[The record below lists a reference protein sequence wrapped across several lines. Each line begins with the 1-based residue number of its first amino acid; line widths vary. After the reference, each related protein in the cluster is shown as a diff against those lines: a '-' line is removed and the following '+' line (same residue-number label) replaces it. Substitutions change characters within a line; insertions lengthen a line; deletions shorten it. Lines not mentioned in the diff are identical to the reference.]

1 MNIPNFISLARLVL
15 VPLMVWLVISGDLSS
30 AFWVFVAAGIS
41 DAVDGFIAKR
51 FDMETE
57 LGKYLDPI
65 ADKAMLVGVY
75 ISLGSQGLIQTWL
88 VILVVFRDVLIIG
101 GALLFQT
108 LTQSLFMQP
117 LMISKVNTLMQI
129 VLAALI
135 LAGAGMNGD
144 GRLFSQFMVYVV
156 AATTVMSGI
165 AYVVT
170 WTRRAVEM
178 EEE

>member
-1 MNIPNFISLARLVL
+1 MNIPNFISLARLAL

-65 ADKAMLVGVY
+65 ADKAMLVSVY

-117 LMISKVNTLMQI
+117 LMVSKVNTLTQI

-135 LAGAGMNGD
+135 LGWAGVNGD
-144 GRLFSQFMVYVV
+144 GRPFVQFMVYVV
-156 AATTVMSGI
+156 AATTVMSGV